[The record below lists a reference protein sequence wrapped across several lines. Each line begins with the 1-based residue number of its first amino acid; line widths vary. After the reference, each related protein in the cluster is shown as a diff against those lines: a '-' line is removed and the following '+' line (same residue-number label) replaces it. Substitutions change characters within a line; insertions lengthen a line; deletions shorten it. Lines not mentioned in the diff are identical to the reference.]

1 MSKNLSD
8 EEKATSLVELTYG
21 FFELA
26 KKYVPESIGD
36 NKTYNYINS
45 FFGKN
50 GTYVTMNFNII
61 VENFAITKTSKNL
74 KKITKK

>member
-8 EEKATSLVELTYG
+8 GEKATSLVELTYG

-26 KKYVPESIGD
+26 KKYVPDFTGD
-36 NKTYNYINS
+36 NKTYNYANS

-50 GTYVTMNFNII
+50 GTYISMNFNMCI
-61 VENFAITKTSKNL
+61 ENFAITKTSKIPKRIAN
-74 KKITKK
+74 K

>member
-21 FFELA
+21 FFELT
-26 KKYVPESIGD
+26 KKYVPDFTGD
-36 NKTYNYINS
+36 NKTYDYANS

-50 GTYVTMNFNII
+50 GTYISMKFNMSI
-61 VENFAITKTSKNL
+61 ENFAITKTSKIPKRIAN
-74 KKITKK
+74 K